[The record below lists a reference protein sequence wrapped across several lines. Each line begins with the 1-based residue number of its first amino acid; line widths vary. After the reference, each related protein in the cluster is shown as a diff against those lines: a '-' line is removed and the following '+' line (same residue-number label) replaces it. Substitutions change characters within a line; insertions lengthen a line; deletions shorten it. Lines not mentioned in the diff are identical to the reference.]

1 MTCCFAIFEELAHYI
16 VQFKYKQI
24 PWNQH
29 SYFSY
34 LKEDIKDLSAMIRI
48 LCLLIAAL
56 ALSVE
61 CKPEPCSSGRCGR
74 GGQYGCY
81 CMDLSFHDYFGNEHG
96 NCLSSDPSG
105 FRWCYVSAWS
115 SCYHKQRSQR

>member
-61 CKPEPCSSGRCGR
+61 CMSVSPSLVVVEDVGV
-74 GGQYGCY
+74 GGS
-81 CMDLSFHDYFGNEHG
+81 MDAT
-96 NCLSSDPSG
+96 
-105 FRWCYVSAWS
+105 AWT
-115 SCYHKQRSQR
+115 